1 MIELKVN
8 FITRLMLLSL
18 RVIQRYWVNYYG
30 LQSDSNNW
38 DA

>member
-18 RVIQRYWVNYYG
+18 RVIQRYWVNYYDF
-30 LQSDSNNW
+30 QSDSNNW